1 MLLFL
6 LLLTSEL
13 MSIITLWK
21 NNIFSIDT
29 ELYELILI
37 SPKVWL
43 IVSVISLFSFVRYL
57 ILSQILSTI
66 LN

>member
-13 MSIITLWK
+13 MNIITLWK
-21 NNIFSIDT
+21 DNIFSIDT

-43 IVSVISLFSFVRYL
+43 VVSVISLFSFIRYL
-57 ILSQILSTI
+57 ILSQMLS
-66 LN
+66 NNP